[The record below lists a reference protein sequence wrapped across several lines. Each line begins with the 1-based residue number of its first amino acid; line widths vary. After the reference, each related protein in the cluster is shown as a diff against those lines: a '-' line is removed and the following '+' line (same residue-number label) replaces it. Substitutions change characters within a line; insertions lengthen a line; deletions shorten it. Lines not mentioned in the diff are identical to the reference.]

1 MNNLL
6 LYVVYHDDESFKIC
20 YDLLYKYP
28 WIRFEKIETTKY
40 CESIFFKFLLDHY
53 DDWKL
58 YDFVGMITYSFSS
71 KIPLETLLD
80 AYKNI
85 SENKFNEY
93 DIIALRKLKYKIGDH
108 SQIGISKHLVEI
120 MNKVLLNNVSKSLCS
135 CDQMTSPRSNILNIV
150 NTPDNI
156 IRSIS
161 SRDIIKASYRKTPIT
176 PPKLPT
182 LDKLSLDISDIDK
195 IVPFYSNYWICK
207 PSVLKSFLLWAK
219 EVKDIMDSD
228 TNINENSYYKAN
240 SPSFIPIFNRPFMT
254 WHPFLMERMICIY
267 AYLVKARLY
276 TYESTMKVTNDKKR
290 FGKFVCK

>member
-120 MNKVLLNNVSKSLCS
+120 MNKVFLNDVSKGI
-135 CDQMTSPRSNILNIV
+135 N
-150 NTPDNI
+150 NTYDNT
-156 IRSIS
+156 IRAIS
-161 SRDIIKASYRKTPIT
+161 SRDIIKSSYRKNPIT
-176 PPKLPT
+176 LH
-182 LDKLSLDISDIDK
+182 KLSFDISDIDK

-207 PSVLKSFLLWAK
+207 PFILKSFLLWAK
-219 EVKDIMDSD
+219 EVKGIMDSD
-228 TNINENSYYKAN
+228 TTINENSYYKAN

-267 AYLVKARLY
+267 AYLIKARLY

-290 FGKFVCK
+290 FGKFVCKIN